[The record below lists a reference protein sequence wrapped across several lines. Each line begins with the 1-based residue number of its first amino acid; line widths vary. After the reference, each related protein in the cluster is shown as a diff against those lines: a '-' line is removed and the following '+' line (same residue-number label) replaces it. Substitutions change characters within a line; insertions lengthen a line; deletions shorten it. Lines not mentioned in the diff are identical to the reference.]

1 MDEATLKNL
10 RKIQL
15 LQLDIAK
22 AVKELC
28 LANDIPFFLIG
39 GTLLGAVRHKGF
51 IPWDDDLDI
60 GMQRADY

>member
-39 GTLLGAVRHKGF
+39 GTLLGAVRTS
-51 IPWDDDLDI
+51 WSCSS
-60 GMQRADY
+60 